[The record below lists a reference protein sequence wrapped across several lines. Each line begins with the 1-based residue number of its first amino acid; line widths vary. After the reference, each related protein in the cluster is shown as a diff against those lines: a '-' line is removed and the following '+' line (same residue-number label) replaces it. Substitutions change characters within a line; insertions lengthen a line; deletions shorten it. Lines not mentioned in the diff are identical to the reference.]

1 MKKLLFL
8 FTVLLAVTMKS
19 QTTNIYALSNSP
31 GFTTGQIDV
40 AMDVYGPFPVVF
52 LEDTSAI
59 TVFPLR
65 SVFSSDNTNSRLVG
79 IDPAG
84 KLEPYTISALPF
96 KSSSYTPTSGEITT
110 ALGYTPYNS
119 TNPNGYITTNN
130 VYTNGFGIS
139 KTGTEPNVT
148 FSVNTSDIMTV
159 NRAADSIT
167 ALNTNINGKVPQ
179 SRTLQFVAGSGISIS
194 PTGAQNLS
202 ANRTFTITATGSN
215 PGATTFEG
223 IGTGTTYNLTTTSA
237 KVDFGTTDPS
247 ITLTSPGT
255 YMIVTN
261 VKLDYAG
268 LTTLGASTSTLKV
281 RRTNNTATDL
291 ATTGFTTPILT
302 LLTAT
307 AGDCD
312 IRTFIYTTSNS
323 NDVLEVWGNRGA
335 NVTVG
340 NVVVSEASIIA
351 IKIN

>member
-1 MKKLLFL
+1 MYRKSENNMKKLILTL
-8 FTVLLAVTMKS
+8 SLSLIALLSVAQGNSYSEGTPEGTYLTREVYFPPLYNKVFVIYKVHDTMKFEFTNCDTLDAS
-19 QTTNIYALSNSP
+19 QISKLMLPGSNTQVVKADGSF
-31 GFTTGQIDV
+31 GSLTSGMITTG
-40 AMDVYGPFPVVF
+40 
-52 LEDTSAI
+52 
-59 TVFPLR
+59 
-65 SVFSSDNTNSRLVG
+65 
-79 IDPAG
+79 
-84 KLEPYTISALPF
+84 
-96 KSSSYTPTSGEITT
+96 
-110 ALGYTPYNS
+110 LGYTPYNS
-119 TNPNGYITTNN
+119 TNPNGYVTTNN

-167 ALNTNINGKVPQ
+167 ALNANINGKVPQ

-291 ATTGFTTPILT
+291 ATTGFTTPVLT